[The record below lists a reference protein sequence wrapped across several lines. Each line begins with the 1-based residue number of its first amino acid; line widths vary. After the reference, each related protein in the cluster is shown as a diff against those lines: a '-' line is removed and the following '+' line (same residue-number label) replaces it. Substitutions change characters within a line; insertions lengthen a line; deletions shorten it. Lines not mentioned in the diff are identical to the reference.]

1 MCFCMLR
8 SPCRNETSRTG
19 TYDSYKFTVLSL
31 CTTMSVSIPPGDD
44 RFLWNNKPSSSEIH
58 RQVNRI
64 ITLGDIRVQ
73 LEQTRFRVWK
83 QKHVSNFLLSCLSIL
98 TLQPFLRYYRDWL
111 RKNHILRTWFVGFTK
126 SLTNVPG
133 TLSLSSLNCCF
144 KRPDGKRNSI
154 SYLATMLLFWYL
166 YFPQKNVRITEW
178 CNNSNASLIVK
189 Y

>member
-1 MCFCMLR
+1 MLR

-98 TLQPFLRYYRDWL
+98 TLQPFLRHYRDWL